1 MEMKQI
7 APMLNEQILPEVLGE
22 SVIVNED
29 LSNISD
35 VGTAIF
41 DANAAEPFSNALVNQ
56 IGRMV
61 FVNRQY
67 EGGVPGVLMDS
78 WLWGSVMAKVSVDL
92 PDVELNESYELSS
105 GASYDPNVFYGSN
118 VLQRFWNK
126 RVTAEIPKSFTE
138 IQLRQSLNGP
148 EQFMGFTSM
157 LYTSVDNA
165 LTICIDE
172 LIMRT
177 INGSMAEAIN
187 ASHRID
193 LLAKYNTVKGT
204 SLTPAAAIISEDF
217 LKFCSYQI
225 ALYAK
230 RMSRM
235 SVNFNVGAKERFTPA
250 NRRKVVLLSDFAE
263 AIGPYT
269 LAGAFNK
276 EEIRFPDFDSVP
288 FWQGNDAGS
297 YDLDEVSAIN
307 VKLPSNGSTTVN
319 QAYIIGCIFDRD
331 ALGVSNLNRRVTTNY
346 NPKAE
351 FFTNWYKFDL
361 GSFIDNNEQML
372 VFTIAGS

>member
-7 APMLNEQILPEVLGE
+7 APMLNNQILPEVLGE
-22 SVIVNED
+22 SVTVNED

-35 VGTAIF
+35 TGTAIF
-41 DANAAEPFSNALVNQ
+41 NANAVEPFSNALVNQ

-61 FVNRQY
+61 FVDRVY
-67 EGGVPGVLMDS
+67 EGGVPSVLMDS

-92 PDVELNESYELSS
+92 PDVELNESWELSN
-105 GASYDPNVFYGSN
+105 GASYDPNIFYGSN
-118 VLQRFWNK
+118 VLEKFFNK

-138 IQLRQSLNGP
+138 LQLRQSFQSA
-148 EQFMGFTSM
+148 EQFNGFISM

-172 LIMRT
+172 LVMRT
-177 INGSMAEAIN
+177 INGGMAEAIN

-204 SLTPAAAIISEDF
+204 SLTPAAAIITEDF

-235 SVNFNVGAKERFTPA
+235 SVNFNVGGKARFTPA
-250 NRRKVVLLSDFAE
+250 SRRKVVLLSDFAE

-276 EEIRFPDFDSVP
+276 EDIRFPDFDSVP
-288 FWQGNDAGS
+288 FWQGNDQGS
-297 YDLDEVSAIN
+297 YDLDEVSAID
-307 VKLPSNGSTTVN
+307 VKLPSDGSTTVS

-331 ALGVSNLNRRVTTNY
+331 ALGVSNLNKRVTSNY

-351 FFTNWYKFDL
+351 FFSNWYKFEL
-361 GSFIDNNEQML
+361 GSFIDTNEQML

>member
-7 APMLNEQILPEVLGE
+7 APMLNNQILPEVLGE
-22 SVIVNED
+22 SVTVNED

-35 VGTAIF
+35 TGTAIF
-41 DANAAEPFSNALVNQ
+41 NANAVEPFSNALVNQ

-61 FVNRQY
+61 FVDRVY
-67 EGGVPGVLMDS
+67 EGGVPSVLMDS

-92 PDVELNESYELSS
+92 PDVELNESYELSN

-118 VLQRFWNK
+118 VLERFWNK
-126 RVTAEIPKSFTE
+126 RLTAEIPKSFTE
-138 IQLRQSLNGP
+138 LQLRQSFQSA
-148 EQFMGFTSM
+148 EQFNGFISM
-157 LYTSVDNA
+157 LYTSVENA

-177 INGSMAEAIN
+177 INGGMAEAIN

-204 SLTPAAAIISEDF
+204 SLTPAAALITEDF

-235 SVNFNVGAKERFTPA
+235 SINFNVGAKERFTPES
-250 NRRKVVLLSDFAE
+250 RRKVVLLSDFAE

-276 EEIRFPDFDSVP
+276 EDIRFPDFDSVP
-288 FWQGNDAGS
+288 FWQGNDQGS

-307 VKLPSNGSTTVN
+307 VKLPSDGTTTVS

-331 ALGVSNLNRRVTTNY
+331 ALGVSNLNKRVTTNY

-351 FFTNWYKFDL
+351 FTSSWFKFEL
-361 GSFIDNNEQML
+361 GSFIDTNEQML

>member
-22 SVIVNED
+22 SVLVNED

-35 VGTAIF
+35 VGAAIF
-41 DANAAEPFSNALVNQ
+41 NANAVEPFSNALVNQ

-61 FVNRQY
+61 FVDRQY
-67 EGGVPGVLMDS
+67 EGGVPGVVVDS
-78 WLWGSVMAKVSVDL
+78 WTWGSVMAKVSVDL
-92 PDVELNESYELSS
+92 PDVELNESFEITN

-138 IQLRQSLNGP
+138 LQLRQSFNGP
-148 EQFMGFTSM
+148 EQFNGFMSM

-172 LIMRT
+172 LVMRT

-187 ASHRID
+187 GSHRID

-204 SLTPAAAIISEDF
+204 SLTPAAAIITEDF

-250 NRRKVVLLSDFAE
+250 SRRKVVLLSDFAE

-307 VKLPSNGSTTVN
+307 VKLPSNGSTTVS
-319 QAYIIGCIFDRD
+319 QVYIIGCIFDRD
-331 ALGVSNLNRRVTTNY
+331 ALGVSNLNRRVTSNW

-361 GSFIDNNEQML
+361 GSWIDNNEQML

>member
-1 MEMKQI
+1 MELKQI